1 MQRKFLPAYL
11 TLFFLLISLGGFSCK
26 SASGETVPAGQAQ
39 TKESIHNYQERKIQA
54 EKWISENGVFAT
66 TAEKKEFD
74 QLKKKESWWGK
85 PQFKKMDQK
94 RKFGNSVIEQRS
106 GRMRLYDHNIF
117 LRGVFAATVE
127 HKEFGSLDSLFKNG
141 IFFDIGSAIIMFEG
155 APTVRDVYEDPWVME
170 HLKTV
175 IASDI
180 NDKSSRENAYMD
192 RYHDRIKKVPSYR
205 LPFPVVEIPMAIDTP
220 EKFQQLTE
228 KYSLAD
234 TPMIFRGANSG
245 PDLYYSAETTQ
256 KHLSAMII
264 AYADRNVLYFFNS
277 LVLFKH
283 KSQNNFQIIGIINP
297 SVGFAHRGEPWV
309 TIPWEDRKLTEA
321 FFPRK
326 DYVVIRP
333 GKQEHAAAQ

>member
-1 MQRKFLPAYL
+1 MQTKHFPSSI
-11 TLFFLLISLGGFSCK
+11 TLFFLLIGLSGFSCK
-26 SASGETVPAGQAQ
+26 SASGETVPAGQTQ
-39 TKESIHNYQERKIQA
+39 TKESVQNYQERKIQA
-54 EKWISENGVFAT
+54 EKWIAENGVFAT

-74 QLKKKESWWGK
+74 QLKNKESWWGK
-85 PQFKKMDQK
+85 PNFKNMDKK

-117 LRGVFAATVE
+117 LRGVFAGAVE
-127 HKEFGSLDSLFKNG
+127 HKEFGSLDSLFQNG

-155 APTVRDVYEDPWVME
+155 APTVRDVYEDPGVMK

-180 NDKSSRENAYMD
+180 NDKSSRENSYID
-192 RYHDRIKKVPSYR
+192 RYHDRSNKVPSYR
-205 LPFPVVEIPMAIDTP
+205 LPFPVEEIPIAIDTP

-245 PDLYYSAETTQ
+245 PDLYYSTETTQ
-256 KHLSAMII
+256 KHLEAMII

-283 KSQNNFQIIGIINP
+283 KSRNNFQIIGIINP
-297 SVGFAHRGEPWV
+297 NVGFAHRGEPWG
-309 TIPWEDRKLTEA
+309 IISWENRKLTEA

-326 DYVVIRP
+326 EYVIIKTPVP
-333 GKQEHAAAQ
+333 EHATAK